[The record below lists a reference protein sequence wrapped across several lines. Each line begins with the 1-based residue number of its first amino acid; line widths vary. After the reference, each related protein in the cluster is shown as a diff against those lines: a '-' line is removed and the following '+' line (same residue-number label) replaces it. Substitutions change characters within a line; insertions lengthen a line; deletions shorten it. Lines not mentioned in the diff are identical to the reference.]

1 MGRQA
6 WARIRM
12 MSVAHRSDVRL
23 SVERAPDGMA
33 VLADLAVALPRDLTG
48 QLRRQVNELL

>member
-6 WARIRM
+6 WARIRT